1 MSESLG
7 RLRTEID
14 AIDARMLELLNQRA
28 SVVLE
33 VQKVKSRESI
43 ARVDNPR
50 MEQIVERLVSLNKGP
65 MTPDEI
71 RDVYGELLRFFAHR
85 LEPR

>member
-7 RLRTEID
+7 RLRAQID

-71 RDVYGELLRFFAHR
+71 RDVYGELLKFFAHR

>member
-1 MSESLG
+1 MSESLV
-7 RLRTEID
+7 RLRAEID
-14 AIDARMLELLNQRA
+14 AIDAKVLELLSQRA

-33 VQKVKSRESI
+33 VQRVKTRESI

-50 MEQIVERLVSLNKGP
+50 MEQILDRLVRLNKGP
-65 MTPDEI
+65 MTPAEI
-71 RDVYGELLRFFAHR
+71 RDVYGELLKFFAHR

>member
-7 RLRTEID
+7 RLRAQID

-28 SVVLE
+28 SVVLD

-71 RDVYGELLRFFAHR
+71 RDVYGELLQFFAHR

>member
-71 RDVYGELLRFFAHR
+71 RDVYGELLKFFAHR

>member
-1 MSESLG
+1 MSESLR
-7 RLRTEID
+7 RLREEID
-14 AIDARMLELLNQRA
+14 AIDAQVLKLLSERA

-33 VQKVKSRESI
+33 VQRVKSRESI

-50 MEQIVERLVSLNKGP
+50 MEQILDRLVSLNKGP
-65 MTPDEI
+65 MTPAEI

>member
-1 MSESLG
+1 MSESLR
-7 RLRTEID
+7 RLREEID
-14 AIDARMLELLNQRA
+14 AIDAQVLKLLSERA

-33 VQKVKSRESI
+33 VQRVKSRESM

-50 MEQIVERLVSLNKGP
+50 MEQILDRLVSLNKGP
-65 MTPDEI
+65 MTPAEI
-71 RDVYGELLRFFAHR
+71 RDVYGELLKFFAHR

>member
-7 RLRTEID
+7 RLRAQID

-28 SVVLE
+28 SVVLD

>member
-1 MSESLG
+1 MSDSLR
-7 RLRTEID
+7 RLRAEID
-14 AIDARMLELLNQRA
+14 AIDARLLELLSQRA

-33 VQKVKSRESI
+33 VQQVKSREEI
-43 ARVDNPR
+43 PRVDQPR
-50 MEQIVERLVSLNKGP
+50 MEQILDRLIGLNKGP
-65 MTPDEI
+65 LTPAEI